1 MVELKEEH
9 ETNKIISH
17 LHVDDKTDDDDDDD
31 ATLCVATFLN
41 FELCN

>member
-17 LHVDDKTDDDDDDD
+17 LHVDENKTDDVDDD
-31 ATLCVATFLN
+31 ATLCVDIFLN